1 MKINKEHTH
10 NTQISQ
16 RTQYTGIFLL
26 KTFLSRQR
34 KFVCTSCA
42 NIFPSQRIAPEQIS
56 SCHPRTPDKRRS
68 QEIFYCRNFL
78 WNICSE
84 KSSEKSPLAAYRKII
99 SSPVFCKV
107 RRMYVGKAGRCG
119 GGLKRDF
126 RFFICFRVCFDCN
139 VRFWQGLC
147 PIFSANCKKNAILT
161 FDYSYWLNK
170 CRHGMKNHS

>member
-42 NIFPSQRIAPEQIS
+42 NIFPSRRIAPEQIS

-84 KSSEKSPLAAYRKII
+84 KSSEKSPPYRV
-99 SSPVFCKV
+99 SENNFVTRFSRGASPEMF
-107 RRMYVGKAGRCG
+107 VGKAGRFG
-119 GGLKRDF
+119 GRLKRDF
-126 RFFICFRVCFDCN
+126 RFFLFV
-139 VRFWQGLC
+139 
-147 PIFSANCKKNAILT
+147 
-161 FDYSYWLNK
+161 
-170 CRHGMKNHS
+170 